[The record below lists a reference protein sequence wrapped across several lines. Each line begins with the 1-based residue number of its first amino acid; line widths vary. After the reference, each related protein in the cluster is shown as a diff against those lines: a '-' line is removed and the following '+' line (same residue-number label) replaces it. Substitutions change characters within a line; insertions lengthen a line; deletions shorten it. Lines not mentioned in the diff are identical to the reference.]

1 MDTLIR
7 FFICPMI
14 LSLPVSLYAVVN
26 SKFCMIF
33 CPSRSKMAI
42 QEVGQFQNR
51 LNRNMGECQ
60 EKARDLMTPGFEND
74 ARKTAK
80 VENALINCMAKTVDE
95 HIALLNPM
103 KDRIIASFKQ
113 FK

>member
-1 MDTLIR
+1 MEYTNPLFYLSTDFVFARLS
-7 FFICPMI
+7 ICGGKLKI
-14 LSLPVSLYAVVN
+14 YNL
-26 SKFCMIF
+26 F

-103 KDRIIASFKQ
+103 KDRIISSFKQ